1 MLLAL
6 SLLGVGFLVGLSG
19 ALLPGPLLA
28 FTVADSMKKGRKS
41 GVLVIL
47 GHGTLEVMIIALL
60 MLGVGNLLVEFKSGI
75 FVAGG
80 VFLIFM
86 GYQMLRAKGE
96 IPLVREE
103 KSSVL
108 GGFLFSLFNPGTP
121 VWWATAGYALLLKG
135 MDVLGYYGLALVVVG
150 HWIADLSYYSF
161 VAYSVEKGRDFLLTK
176 SKAVTLSLSVFL
188 FGTGVYFVMSA
199 F

>member
-6 SLLGVGFLVGLSG
+6 SLLTVGFLVGLSG

-41 GVLVIL
+41 GILVVL
-47 GHGTLEVMIIALL
+47 GHGTLEVLIVALL
-60 MLGVGNLLVEFKSGI
+60 ILGVGNAILKFKNLI
-75 FVAGG
+75 YVAGG
-80 VFLIFM
+80 MFLILM
-86 GYQMLRAKGE
+86 SYNMLKAKGE
-96 IPLVREE
+96 IPLVRED

-135 MDVLGYYGLALVVVG
+135 METLGYYGLALVVVG
-150 HWIADLSYYSF
+150 HWIADVSYYTF
-161 VAYSVEKGRDFLLTK
+161 VAYSVEKGREVLLTK
-176 SKAVTLSLSVFL
+176 NRLITSLLSLFL
-188 FGTGVYFVMSA
+188 LGTGIYFVISA
-199 F
+199 L